1 MGHSVKE
8 QPICSFSFLLAL
20 SPWPW
25 LMPRLKPIP
34 TTDTVTLLDTDTPD
48 TTVLD
53 TDTVLDTAATD
64 TVLVATTEATTARG
78 PLMPSPQPSPPPPLR
93 PRLIPTT
100 DTTAMDTTVLDTAVP
115 TVSDTDTDTISDTD
129 TDTATTVATTAR
141 GPLMPSPPLMLMP
154 RLIPTT
160 DTTAM
165 DTTVLDTV
173 LDTAVPTDTVLDTA
187 ATATATATDTTVKC
201 PDDSSQPKTSL
212 GTTSSEK
219 WIAQFGSIPTSATS
233 FSATR
238 LAQAR
243 NGEQEA
249 KENQNVMIRRIKK
262 SKP

>member
-1 MGHSVKE
+1 MGILRLALGEGTTNMKL
-8 QPICSFSFLLAL
+8 SFLLAL
-20 SPWPW
+20 LPWPW

-48 TTVLD
+48 TMVLAMPD
-53 TDTVLDTAATD
+53 TDTVL
-64 TVLVATTEATTARG
+64 ATTEATTARG
-78 PLMPSPQPSPPPPLR
+78 PLMPSPLPPLR

-115 TVSDTDTDTISDTD
+115 TASDTDTDTDTD
-129 TDTATTVATTAR
+129 TVLDTTDTEATTAR
-141 GPLMPSPPLMLMP
+141 GPLMPSPLPPLMP

-173 LDTAVPTDTVLDTA
+173 LDTAVLTDTVLDTA
-187 ATATATATDTTVKC
+187 ATDTATATDTTVKYL
-201 PDDSSQPKTSL
+201 DDSSQPKTSL

-262 SKP
+262 SKPEK